1 MIAIAVVVLSVVA
14 LSVAQNTK
22 PNPPEDFHAKV
33 GAYFHRKGR
42 HDVGEG

>member
-1 MIAIAVVVLSVVA
+1 MIAIAIVVLSVAA
-14 LSVAQNTK
+14 LAMAQTK
-22 PNPPEDFHAKV
+22 PNPAEDFHAKV